1 MMTRKT
7 ITYLPE
13 KKLILLTPGGL
24 SLDEINPIKLLG
36 PKVRVYN
43 NDTLINERNGMS
55 YCYYEDLIPKFDN
68 FDLLMFIKNP
78 YWRILEVYLWKYLY
92 YESYGTTL
100 TKTFKK
106 TIKKLYSTLDIGSE
120 KENRYYVSPQ
130 NFGLTENYFICENFQ
145 SEFKKW
151 FDIEIDSD
159 VRSNVR
165 VNKPTSLYDLSMD
178 TVSDFYD
185 SESAEIIYE
194 KHKKVFDKF
203 GYDFYSYLDYH
214 DPVRKIHVLHGDLTN
229 KFEI

>member
-106 TIKKLYSTLDIGSE
+106 EAPCIAPHFGRKQQHVGDVQRGDGHGKGYSASSHASTPRCHGMGCTPKVWCSRL
-120 KENRYYVSPQ
+120 
-130 NFGLTENYFICENFQ
+130 Q
-145 SEFKKW
+145 SSREFMG
-151 FDIEIDSD
+151 
-159 VRSNVR
+159 RAAR
-165 VNKPTSLYDLSMD
+165 VT
-178 TVSDFYD
+178 
-185 SESAEIIYE
+185 
-194 KHKKVFDKF
+194 
-203 GYDFYSYLDYH
+203 
-214 DPVRKIHVLHGDLTN
+214 
-229 KFEI
+229 